1 MKLFGNTTDL
11 FGSSTDK
18 STDDKPVEEK
28 IEVISSS
35 NTSSVV
41 GVSGGLNFDTAIDCM
56 ICGQPFIQ
64 DWQHKEY
71 NMCNTCRNKL
81 RALIGR

>member
-18 STDDKPVEEK
+18 PADDKPVEEK
-28 IEVISSS
+28 VEVISSS

>member
-1 MKLFGNTTDL
+1 MKLFGNITDL

-18 STDDKPVEEK
+18 PIDDKPVEEK
-28 IEVISSS
+28 VEVISSS

>member
-18 STDDKPVEEK
+18 HIDDKPVEEK
-28 IEVISSS
+28 VEVISSS

-81 RALIGR
+81 RSLIGR

>member
-1 MKLFGNTTDL
+1 MKLFGNTSDL

-18 STDDKPVEEK
+18 PIDDKPVEEK
-28 IEVISSS
+28 IEVMSSS
-35 NTSSVV
+35 NASSVV

-71 NMCNTCRNKL
+71 NMCNTCRDKL
-81 RALIGR
+81 RSLIGR

>member
-11 FGSSTDK
+11 FGSSTDNHVE
-18 STDDKPVEEK
+18 DKPVEEK
-28 IEVISSS
+28 IEVMSSS
-35 NTSSVV
+35 NASSVV

>member
-11 FGSSTDK
+11 FGLSTDK
-18 STDDKPVEEK
+18 PIDDKPVEEK
-28 IEVISSS
+28 VEVISSS

-81 RALIGR
+81 RSLIGR

>member
-1 MKLFGNTTDL
+1 MKLFGNTSDL

-18 STDDKPVEEK
+18 SIDDKPVEEK
-28 IEVISSS
+28 VEVISSS

-71 NMCNTCRNKL
+71 NMCSTCRNKL

>member
-18 STDDKPVEEK
+18 PTEDKPVEEK
-28 IEVISSS
+28 VEVISSS
-35 NTSSVV
+35 NASSVV